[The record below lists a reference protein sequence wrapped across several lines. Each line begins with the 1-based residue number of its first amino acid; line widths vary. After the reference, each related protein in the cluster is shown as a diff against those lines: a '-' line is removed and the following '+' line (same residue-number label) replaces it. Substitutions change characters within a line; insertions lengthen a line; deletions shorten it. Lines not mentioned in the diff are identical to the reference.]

1 MQRPRGRETG
11 VSGTQV
17 ASGAGGGGG
26 GGCREV
32 GKEACPTHRSR
43 GGLWILFSVFSG
55 ATDLIVKISAAVG
68 VIRGEGVGSRDVS
81 FLH

>member
-1 MQRPRGRETG
+1 M
-11 VSGTQV
+11 
-17 ASGAGGGGG
+17 
-26 GGCREV
+26 